1 MSDIISSL
9 INNTTSRTSQISDFT
24 PGSSVIRAIYEAI
37 SLELGN
43 NYIYNNQNV
52 NEGIKRGLE
61 NGFGL
66 TQQEAK
72 EAYGYV
78 NINFSSILTSD
89 VTIPQGSQFSSTLSG
104 YDQTY
109 RTIQPYVVPAGQ
121 SSGQVQVYCN
131 QAGSVGNIPAGV
143 INTCQ
148 NTISY
153 VSTVI
158 NSEDFCTGTDAETD
172 ADFIQRFQL
181 MIKSIGRGTVD
192 ALNYITRSVDNV
204 TGVNIDD
211 SETGLIKIYA
221 HDANGDLPESMYNS
235 IVSNIQNEY
244 NPAGIAWE
252 VLPVDK
258 ILANLEI
265 NVYVNDLS
273 KITDSVDSAFTSAI
287 RGYINSLEA
296 GEDVSLSKVSNTIIN
311 VNPYLVTDVQVTK
324 DPNDDLSNDV
334 TNAQNSVNTITQ
346 NLANINAT
354 TTSAE
359 NDLTDTANKMIDI
372 GSSYTIS
379 VDGKNELLVYM
390 NTINTNY
397 ASDFTLCNQ
406 YGITNTYYTSI
417 YNTLTNM
424 INSMNPSSDTPYQLD
439 FTTYR
444 NTILGYF
451 NSRINILNQIHDV
464 ISNQLSTAQNS
475 LLSANTSYNN
485 DITSNITIDTN
496 QIARPG
502 TIDILYYL
510 TPDNA
515 ETTTSTTIDTD
526 TTEATT
532 VDESDDDSDE
542 ENDDG

>member
-1 MSDIISSL
+1 M
-9 INNTTSRTSQISDFT
+9 
-24 PGSSVIRAIYEAI
+24 
-37 SLELGN
+37 
-43 NYIYNNQNV
+43 
-52 NEGIKRGLE
+52 
-61 NGFGL
+61 
-66 TQQEAK
+66 
-72 EAYGYV
+72 
-78 NINFSSILTSD
+78 
-89 VTIPQGSQFSSTLSG
+89 
-104 YDQTY
+104 
-109 RTIQPYVVPAGQ
+109 
-121 SSGQVQVYCN
+121 QVYCN
-131 QAGSVGNIPAGV
+131 QAGSVGNVPAGV

-158 NSEDFCTGTDAETD
+158 NPEDFCTGTDAETD

-221 HDANGDLPESMYNS
+221 HDANGDLPENMYNS
-235 IVSNIQNEY
+235 IVSNIQNKY
-244 NPAGIAWE
+244 NPAGISWK

-258 ILANLEI
+258 ISANLEI

-287 RGYINSLEA
+287 RGYVNSLEA

-311 VNPYLVTDVQVTK
+311 VNPYLVADVQVTK
-324 DPNDDLSNDV
+324 DPNDDLSNNV

-346 NLANINAT
+346 NLANINST

-359 NDLTDTANKMIDI
+359 NDLIDTANKMIDI

-390 NTINTNY
+390 DTINTNY
-397 ASDFTLCNQ
+397 ARDITLCNQ
-406 YGITNTYYTSI
+406 YGITSTYYTSI
-417 YNTLTNM
+417 YNTLNNM
-424 INSMNPSSDTPYQLD
+424 INSMNPSSDTSYQLD

-475 LLSANTSYNN
+475 LLAANTNYNN

-496 QIARPG
+496 QIARSG
-502 TIDILYYL
+502 TINILYYL

-526 TTEATT
+526 TTEAPTI
-532 VDESDDDSDE
+532 DESDDDSDG

>member
-1 MSDIISSL
+1 M
-9 INNTTSRTSQISDFT
+9 
-24 PGSSVIRAIYEAI
+24 
-37 SLELGN
+37 
-43 NYIYNNQNV
+43 
-52 NEGIKRGLE
+52 
-61 NGFGL
+61 
-66 TQQEAK
+66 
-72 EAYGYV
+72 
-78 NINFSSILTSD
+78 
-89 VTIPQGSQFSSTLSG
+89 
-104 YDQTY
+104 
-109 RTIQPYVVPAGQ
+109 
-121 SSGQVQVYCN
+121 QVYCN
-131 QAGSVGNIPAGV
+131 QAGSIGNIPAGV

-158 NSEDFCTGTDAETD
+158 NPEDFCTGTDAETD

-211 SETGLIKIYA
+211 SETGLIRVYA
-221 HDANGDLPESMYNS
+221 HDANGDLPENMYNS

-244 NPAGIAWE
+244 NPAGIAWK

-258 ILANLEI
+258 ILANLKI

-296 GEDVSLSKVSNTIIN
+296 GENVSLSKVSNTIIN

-324 DPNDDLSNDV
+324 DPNENLSNDV

-397 ASDFTLCNQ
+397 ASDIALCNQ
-406 YGITNTYYTSI
+406 YGITSTYYISI
-417 YNTLTNM
+417 YNTLNNM
-424 INSMNPSSDTPYQLD
+424 INNMNPTSDTPYQLD

-475 LLSANTSYNN
+475 LLAANTNYNN

-496 QIARPG
+496 QIARSG
-502 TIDILYYL
+502 TINILYYL

-526 TTEATT
+526 TTT
-532 VDESDDDSDE
+532 VDESDDDSDG

>member
-1 MSDIISSL
+1 
-9 INNTTSRTSQISDFT
+9 
-24 PGSSVIRAIYEAI
+24 
-37 SLELGN
+37 
-43 NYIYNNQNV
+43 
-52 NEGIKRGLE
+52 
-61 NGFGL
+61 
-66 TQQEAK
+66 
-72 EAYGYV
+72 
-78 NINFSSILTSD
+78 
-89 VTIPQGSQFSSTLSG
+89 
-104 YDQTY
+104 
-109 RTIQPYVVPAGQ
+109 
-121 SSGQVQVYCN
+121 
-131 QAGSVGNIPAGV
+131 
-143 INTCQ
+143 
-148 NTISY
+148 
-153 VSTVI
+153 
-158 NSEDFCTGTDAETD
+158 
-172 ADFIQRFQL
+172 

-192 ALNYITRSVDNV
+192 SLNYITRSVDNV

-211 SETGLIKIYA
+211 SKTGLIKIYA

-235 IVSNIQNEY
+235 IVSNIKNEY

-311 VNPYLVTDVQVTK
+311 VNPYLVADVQVTK

-334 TNAQNSVNTITQ
+334 TNAKNSVNTITQ

-359 NDLTDTANKMIDI
+359 NDLTDTANKIIDI

-379 VDGKNELLVYM
+379 VDGKNELLIYM

-397 ASDFTLCNQ
+397 ASDTTLCNQ
-406 YGITNTYYTSI
+406 YGITSTYYTSI
-417 YNTLTNM
+417 YNTLNNM
-424 INSMNPSSDTPYQLD
+424 INNMNPTSDTPYQLD

-451 NSRINILNQIHDV
+451 NTRINILNQIHDV

-485 DITSNITIDTN
+485 NITSNITIATN

-515 ETTTSTTIDTD
+515 ETTTSATIDTD

-532 VDESDDDSDE
+532 VDESDDDSDG